1 MKKQAWAFH
10 ASASGA
16 LLALL
21 ATIAGSIT
29 WALAG
34 AGVAV
39 GAWMLSRVWS
49 RRDPGPMPHLLQWV
63 LRLPRGPHS
72 PRHLIEL
79 LSPRSGERI
88 LEVGPGIGIHSVPVA
103 SCLSPGGVLDVL
115 DVQQEML
122 DDLLRRAARAGV
134 TNISARRADAKVLP
148 YPDRVFDA
156 AFLIGVLGEIPDEVG
171 ALRELRRV
179 LKPGGRLVVGEVV
192 VDPDFVPLPAL
203 EQKAGAAGFELV
215 RVAGPRASYLA
226 LLRAASPAPSGTL
239 LPLRPPQAEERQE

>member
-1 MKKQAWAFH
+1 MKKQEWAFL
-10 ASASGA
+10 AAGGGA
-16 LLALL
+16 LLALVAL
-21 ATIAGSIT
+21 ISGSMT

-39 GAWMLSRVWS
+39 GAGMLSRAWS
-49 RRDPGPMPHLLQWV
+49 RRDPGPMPHWLHWV

-103 SCLSPGGVLDVL
+103 SCLAPGGVLDVL

-122 DDLLRRAARAGV
+122 DDLMRRAARAGV
-134 TNISARRADAKVLP
+134 MNISARRGDAKALP
-148 YPDRVFDA
+148 YQDRVFDA
-156 AFLIGVLGEIPDEVG
+156 AFLIGVLGEIPDEAA
-171 ALRELRRV
+171 ALRELHRV
-179 LKPGGRLVVGEVV
+179 LKPSGRLVVGEVV

-203 EQKAGAAGFELV
+203 KEKAKEAGFEPV

-226 LLRAASPAPSGTL
+226 LFRPAVISPSDARVDVAPA
-239 LPLRPPQAEERQE
+239 LPS